1 MSRKYRSIAQW
12 LELIEVFEL
21 SGQSQVEFC
30 AEHDL
35 NPAYFSKRRGE
46 LLKAQSEP
54 AFVQVQSR
62 SSCSSAVSFDTS
74 LTLRLHTRQLCNP
87 VLTDSDLTLIEIKIH
102 TSRSYPI

>member
-1 MSRKYRSIAQW
+1 MSRKYRNTAQW

-46 LLKAQSEP
+46 LLSAQSEP

-62 SSCSSAVSFDTS
+62 SSCNSAVSFDTS
-74 LTLRLHTRQLCNP
+74 LTLRFQQTELSLPLSVDPRWLAG
-87 VLTDSDLTLIEIKIH
+87 LIKMLAA
-102 TSRSYPI
+102 

>member
-1 MSRKYRSIAQW
+1 MIDADLRA
-12 LELIEVFEL
+12 LTFEL

-46 LLKAQSEP
+46 LLSAQSEP

-62 SSCSSAVSFDTS
+62 SSCNCQWPLLLIRFRPLK
-74 LTLRLHTRQLCNP
+74 LTHLR
-87 VLTDSDLTLIEIKIH
+87 SGFIH
-102 TSRSYPI
+102 FLL

>member
-1 MSRKYRSIAQW
+1 MSRKYRNTAQW

-21 SGQSQVEFC
+21 SGLSQVEFC

-46 LLKAQSEP
+46 LLSAQSEP

-62 SSCSSAVSFDTS
+62 SSCNSAVSFDTS
-74 LTLRLHTRQLCNP
+74 LTLRFQQTELSLPLSVDPRWLAG
-87 VLTDSDLTLIEIKIH
+87 LIKTL
-102 TSRSYPI
+102 SA